1 MEDKEIFC
9 LNFNEERLSLR
20 AILVLFRKGS
30 FSKQSPQPVPA
41 SLQPS
46 LAFKEMPHRSAMKIG
61 YARVST
67 EDQSLDLQLDALG
80 QQGCTK
86 IFQEKM
92 TGTTKS
98 RPALNKAIKAL
109 KPGDI
114 LVVWKLDR
122 LGRSLQDLIEILKL
136 LEGNGVGFHS
146 ISDGIDTTSS
156 CGRLLFHIIGA
167 IAEFECNQI
176 SERTKAGL
184 QAARRRGSKLGRPRC
199 LSEEQLTLA
208 RSLSDDLSLTDIAIQ
223 LNVGRTTLWRS
234 LSRISA

>member
-1 MEDKEIFC
+1 
-9 LNFNEERLSLR
+9 
-20 AILVLFRKGS
+20 
-30 FSKQSPQPVPA
+30 
-41 SLQPS
+41 
-46 LAFKEMPHRSAMKIG
+46 MKIG

-67 EDQSLDLQLDALG
+67 EDQNLDLQLDALR

-92 TGTTKS
+92 TGATKS

-109 KPGDI
+109 KPGDM

-122 LGRSLQDLIEILKL
+122 LGRSLQNLIEILKL
-136 LEGNGVGFHS
+136 LESNGVGFHS

-184 QAARRRGSKLGRPRC
+184 QAARRRGSKLGRPRS
-199 LSEEQLTLA
+199 LSDEQIVLA
-208 RSLSDDLSLTDIAIQ
+208 RSLLNDLPMIDVAAQ
-223 LNVGRTTLWRS
+223 LNVGRTTLWRT
-234 LSRISA
+234 LSHVFE

>member
-1 MEDKEIFC
+1 
-9 LNFNEERLSLR
+9 
-20 AILVLFRKGS
+20 
-30 FSKQSPQPVPA
+30 
-41 SLQPS
+41 
-46 LAFKEMPHRSAMKIG
+46 MKIG

-67 EDQSLDLQLDALG
+67 EDQNLDLQLDAL
-80 QQGCTK
+80 QQRGCTK
-86 IFQEKM
+86 IFKEKM
-92 TGTTKS
+92 TGTTRR

-109 KPGDI
+109 KPGDV

-136 LEGNGVGFHS
+136 LESYGVGFHS

-184 QAARRRGSKLGRPRC
+184 QAARRRGVKLGRPC
-199 LSEEQLTLA
+199 SINPQQLALA
-208 RSLSDDLSLTDIAIQ
+208 QSLSDDLSPKVIAAQ
-223 LNVGRTTLWRS
+223 LNVSRTTLWRAM
-234 LSRISA
+234 SR

>member
-1 MEDKEIFC
+1 
-9 LNFNEERLSLR
+9 
-20 AILVLFRKGS
+20 
-30 FSKQSPQPVPA
+30 
-41 SLQPS
+41 
-46 LAFKEMPHRSAMKIG
+46 MPLIG

-67 EDQSLDLQLDALG
+67 EDQNLDLQLDALR

-86 IFQEKM
+86 VFQEKM
-92 TGTTKS
+92 TGTTRK
-98 RPALNKAIKAL
+98 RPTLNKAIKAL
-109 KPGDI
+109 KPGDM

-136 LEGNGVGFHS
+136 LESNGVGFHS

-184 QAARRRGSKLGRPRC
+184 QAARRRGSKLGRPR
-199 LSEEQLTLA
+199 SISDEQIALA
-208 RSLSDDLSLTDIAIQ
+208 RSLSDNLSLTHIAAQ
-223 LNVGRTTLWRS
+223 LNVCRTTLWRS
-234 LSRISA
+234 LSRISN

>member
-1 MEDKEIFC
+1 MIQ
-9 LNFNEERLSLR
+9 
-20 AILVLFRKGS
+20 KGS
-30 FSKQSPQPVPA
+30 FSEHLVSTPVQA
-41 SLQPS
+41 NHQRVS
-46 LAFKEMPHRSAMKIG
+46 MKIG

-67 EDQSLDLQLDALG
+67 EDQNLDLQLDALK

-98 RPALNKAIKAL
+98 RPVLNKAIKTL
-109 KPGDI
+109 KPGDV

-122 LGRSLQDLIEILKL
+122 LGRSLQDLIEIMKL
-136 LEGNGVGFHS
+136 LERNGVGFHS
-146 ISDGIDTTSS
+146 ISDGIDTISS

-184 QAARRRGSKLGRPRC
+184 QAARCRGSKLGRPRC
-199 LSEEQLTLA
+199 ISDEQIVLA
-208 RSLSDDLSLTDIAIQ
+208 RLLSDDISLSDIAIR
-223 LNVGRTTLWRS
+223 LNVSRTTLWRA
-234 LSRISA
+234 LTK

>member
-1 MEDKEIFC
+1 MH
-9 LNFNEERLSLR
+9 
-20 AILVLFRKGS
+20 
-30 FSKQSPQPVPA
+30 
-41 SLQPS
+41 
-46 LAFKEMPHRSAMKIG
+46 HRPTQKIG

-67 EDQSLDLQLDALG
+67 EDQNLDLQLDALR

-86 IFQEKM
+86 VFEEKI

-98 RPALNKAIKAL
+98 RPVLNKAIKAL
-109 KPGDI
+109 KPGDM

-136 LEGNGVGFHS
+136 LESNGVGFHS

-184 QAARRRGSKLGRPRC
+184 QAARQRGSKLGRPRSMSDEQIALALS
-199 LSEEQLTLA
+199 LSE
-208 RSLSDDLSLTDIAIQ
+208 DLSLPNIATR
-223 LNVGRTTLWRS
+223 LNVGRTTLWRAM
-234 LSRISA
+234 RKP

>member
-1 MEDKEIFC
+1 MIQ
-9 LNFNEERLSLR
+9 
-20 AILVLFRKGS
+20 KGS
-30 FSKQSPQPVPA
+30 FSEHHASTPVQA
-41 SLQPS
+41 SHQRVP
-46 LAFKEMPHRSAMKIG
+46 MKIG

-67 EDQSLDLQLDALG
+67 EDQNLDLQSDALR
-80 QQGCTK
+80 QQGCTE
-86 IFQEKM
+86 IFQEKI

-98 RPALNKAIKAL
+98 RPVLNQAIKVL
-109 KPGDI
+109 KAGDV

-136 LEGNGVGFHS
+136 LERNGVGFHS

-184 QAARRRGSKLGRPRC
+184 QAAKNRGTKLGRP
-199 LSEEQLTLA
+199 SSVSDEQIALA
-208 RSLSDDLSLTDIAIQ
+208 RSLSDDLSLTDIAIR
-223 LNVGRTTLWRS
+223 LNVGRTTLWRAMARS
-234 LSRISA
+234 